1 MSVGNR
7 PRADLYCVPLISK
20 MFRSNRDR
28 MPSLEPKPE
37 ISTGVRRTAGFLVL
51 GLGLAI
57 LVGAVRSLVLDV
69 GTWRQALVLTL
80 LVLFCLL
87 AAQFGWRLL
96 FNRPNDYGSIMGPT
110 AWRVCATALVVTT
123 GVAAAL
129 QLKFV
134 GSVSWKLLGLLSVA
148 GACAA
153 KAEHMIRRG
162 QITYDRPT
170 SR

>member
-1 MSVGNR
+1 
-7 PRADLYCVPLISK
+7 
-20 MFRSNRDR
+20 MFRRNRQL

-37 ISTGVRRTAGFLVL
+37 VSAGVRRTTGLLVF
-51 GLGLAI
+51 GLALAV
-57 LVGAVRSLVLDV
+57 LVGAVRSLVLYV
-69 GTWRQALVLTL
+69 GTWPQSIALTL

-87 AAQFGWRLL
+87 AVQFGWRLL

-110 AWRVCATALVVTT
+110 AWRVVATVLVVTS
-123 GVAAAL
+123 GIAGAL
-129 QLKFV
+129 QLKYV

-148 GACAA
+148 GACAV

-162 QITYDRPT
+162 EITYDRPT